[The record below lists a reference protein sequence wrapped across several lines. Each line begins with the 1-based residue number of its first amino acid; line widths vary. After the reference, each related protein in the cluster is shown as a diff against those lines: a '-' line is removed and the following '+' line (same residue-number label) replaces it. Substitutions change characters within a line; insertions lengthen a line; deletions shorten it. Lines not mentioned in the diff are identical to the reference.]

1 MLEHKLIVLAGICL
15 GAGLIHAE
23 DRQNALSGA
32 SVSTQY
38 IQTTSPHRAFSYLQY
53 EAQDIEEIL
62 TNSEETQVRRASP
75 GNFNLNLQYEYM
87 FPNHIAFGVS
97 ASPIWLP
104 LMGFYKG
111 NLLGYLRYSTPIFN
125 SYCLQTA
132 VGSSYG
138 FRPYFGL
145 HISREWENEAALA
158 AGLEYYSG
166 TNMIWSPVQQKPG
179 AQKNETF
186 PFNHY
191 TYEHYYRELRFPI
204 SVQWRFLMISFAPI
218 LVLRNNTTTIARL
231 AEESDYRYGLNGVT
245 IKRKFEIRAQWIETE

>member
-1 MLEHKLIVLAGICL
+1 MLELKPIFLAGICF
-15 GAGLIHAE
+15 GAGLIHA
-23 DRQNALSGA
+23 LSGA
-32 SVSTQY
+32 SASTQY
-38 IQTTSPHRAFSYLQY
+38 LQSKSPHRAFTYIQY
-53 EAQDIEEIL
+53 EAQDIEENL
-62 TNSEETQVRRASP
+62 TSSEDAQVRHASP
-75 GNFNLNLQYEYM
+75 GNFNLNFQYEYM
-87 FPNHIAFGVS
+87 FPNRLAFGVS
-97 ASPIWLP
+97 ASPLWPIV
-104 LMGFYKG
+104 MGTSKG

-218 LVLRNNTTTIARL
+218 LVLRNNTTTSARL
-231 AEESDYRYGLNGVT
+231 AEESDYRYGLNDVT